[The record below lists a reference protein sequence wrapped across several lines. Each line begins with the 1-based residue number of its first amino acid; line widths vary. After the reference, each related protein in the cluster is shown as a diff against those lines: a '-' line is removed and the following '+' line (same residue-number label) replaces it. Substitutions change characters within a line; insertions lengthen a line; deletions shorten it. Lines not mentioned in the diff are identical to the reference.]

1 MAGLYSSS
9 DIGVGSG
16 ILQYMAGLRI
26 QKVLNIDQKFEYD
39 SINIFKSLSG
49 LERNVEMNLKGF
61 LAENVLRV
69 KKLRIVRM

>member
-1 MAGLYSSS
+1 
-9 DIGVGSG
+9 
-16 ILQYMAGLRI
+16 MAGLRI
-26 QKVLNIDQKFEYD
+26 QKVLNIDQEFEYD
-39 SINIFKSLSG
+39 SINIFKSLLG